1 MGLTV
6 GPVPTRVD
14 ARVKAGLLDLVAHA
28 VAQGWSTRRACH
40 LLNVAETR
48 LARWADRWAA
58 AGMDGL
64 VDQAPG
70 GNALHG
76 LLDCERDAILSL
88 FEAWA
93 GFDRSHRKLAARGS
107 RLDLVHVS
115 GSTIRRVLADAGFVM
130 PSPAKRSPAD
140 KTPWPDWLEW
150 KPRRIW
156 GYDFTHFTRAKRC
169 AIAILDLVSRK
180 WVATLVSAEETSTQ
194 VETCFWIALEQE
206 GMLDLIDT
214 AVTTKLREALLTG
227 DDEQISIAIDAG
239 EIPLLLAVSDNGPQ
253 MRSHTTREFLAGCH
267 IAQHFGRPHTPTDQ
281 AWIETLFGHIKEE
294 NPHLEKIRDPGE
306 LEAELAGVQ
315 HSYNTLRLHASI
327 GYVTPDDEHE
337 GRGEAIRQHRKNGLE
352 TARLHRIQYRR
363 DQQHHE
369 QDNNQ

>member
-130 PSPAKRSPAD
+130 PSPAVES
-140 KTPWPDWLEW
+140 
-150 KPRRIW
+150 
-156 GYDFTHFTRAKRC
+156 
-169 AIAILDLVSRK
+169 V
-180 WVATLVSAEETSTQ
+180 TLVYE
-194 VETCFWIALEQE
+194 
-206 GMLDLIDT
+206 
-214 AVTTKLREALLTG
+214 
-227 DDEQISIAIDAG
+227 
-239 EIPLLLAVSDNGPQ
+239 
-253 MRSHTTREFLAGCH
+253 
-267 IAQHFGRPHTPTDQ
+267 
-281 AWIETLFGHIKEE
+281 
-294 NPHLEKIRDPGE
+294 PG
-306 LEAELAGVQ
+306 
-315 HSYNTLRLHASI
+315 
-327 GYVTPDDEHE
+327 
-337 GRGEAIRQHRKNGLE
+337 
-352 TARLHRIQYRR
+352 
-363 DQQHHE
+363 
-369 QDNNQ
+369 